1 MKKIRA
7 FVVFLILYLLA
18 VGIVSF
24 PAAIILWLLNK
35 VLSIGISFIIWYL
48 LSFIWYLIPIGVL
61 IVAIEIYDD
70 TASV

>member
-1 MKKIRA
+1 MKKIKA
-7 FVVFLILYLLA
+7 FVVFLIFYLLA
-18 VGIVSF
+18 VGIVSL